1 MDQTNPLRYRS
12 YYYDSETG
20 YYHLKSRYYNPEL
33 YRFINADSVD
43 VLDEDQNNV
52 LENNLF
58 AYCLNNPV
66 NMVDDGKMSNAIRST
81 ATLGMLTTGL
91 LFGWQVSAAII
102 IAIATIVVVQI
113 LVVYAKS
120 KRETGRPELKNKD
133 ERDLKKRNKKEQV
146 GKKGPVKSQ
155 ENNQGHTAQVK
166 KVIERSLINN
176 EKIMDVKQLE

>member
-1 MDQTNPLRYRS
+1 MFQVIPDKCRGIRAAVIAGRRHFVSAGNRPKRHSHVGGIPPGYITES
-12 YYYDSETG
+12 SETG

-33 YRFINADSVD
+33 CRFINADSVD

-81 ATLGMLTTGL
+81 APLGILTTGL

-146 GKKGPVKSQ
+146 GKKV
-155 ENNQGHTAQVK
+155 
-166 KVIERSLINN
+166 R
-176 EKIMDVKQLE
+176 

>member
-1 MDQTNPLRYRS
+1 MTSLLTRVSNVTQITGNTALAQTNPLLYRS

-33 YRFINADSVD
+33 CRFINADSVD

-81 ATLGMLTTGL
+81 APLGILTTGL

-146 GKKGPVKSQ
+146 GKKV
-155 ENNQGHTAQVK
+155 
-166 KVIERSLINN
+166 R
-176 EKIMDVKQLE
+176 